1 MRAGA
6 NKQEYMARTKAP
18 DFEAQRE
25 QILDLAA
32 AAFANSSY
40 PSTSMA
46 DLAAA
51 CGTSKA
57 RLYHYYE
64 SKEAILFDLLDRY
77 TRRLM
82 LLVTEVE
89 ADAERHARTDKDAFG
104 NLIRAFLAEY
114 ETSQTRHI
122 ALINDVK
129 FLAETQRDLILSRER
144 DVVAAFS
151 RLLRRAY
158 PERVTR
164 ENQTALTMTIF
175 GMINWTFTWLKP
187 GGRLSYADFA
197 EMVVDL
203 LEGGLPGRAAAG
215 R

>member
-1 MRAGA
+1 
-6 NKQEYMARTKAP
+6 MARTKAP

-25 QILDLAA
+25 QNLDLAA

-89 ADAERHARTDKDAFG
+89 ADAERHARTDKEAFA
-104 NLIRAFLAEY
+104 NLYSTAVSAQNCSSGWAWKTGPKFRAVCA
-114 ETSQTRHI
+114 
-122 ALINDVK
+122 
-129 FLAETQRDLILSRER
+129 
-144 DVVAAFS
+144 
-151 RLLRRAY
+151 
-158 PERVTR
+158 P
-164 ENQTALTMTIF
+164 
-175 GMINWTFTWLKP
+175 P
-187 GGRLSYADFA
+187 
-197 EMVVDL
+197 
-203 LEGGLPGRAAAG
+203 
-215 R
+215 

>member
-1 MRAGA
+1 
-6 NKQEYMARTKAP
+6 MARTKAP

-32 AAFANSSY
+32 VAFAASSY

-77 TRRLM
+77 TRQLM
-82 LLVTEVE
+82 QIVTDVE
-89 ADAERHARTDKDAFG
+89 AEGTRLARDHRETFG
-104 NLIRAFLAEY
+104 HLLRAFLAEY

-129 FLAETQRDLILSRER
+129 FLAEEQRDQILQRER
-144 DVVAAFS
+144 DVVAAFA
-151 RLLRRAY
+151 RLLQRAY

-164 ENQTALTMTIF
+164 DNQTALTMTVF

-187 GGRLSYADFA
+187 GGRLSYEAFA
-197 EMVVDL
+197 ELVISL
-203 LEGGLPGRAAAG
+203 LENGLAPGMPGVERG
-215 R
+215 

>member
-1 MRAGA
+1 
-6 NKQEYMARTKAP
+6 MARTKAP

-32 AAFANSSY
+32 SAFAASSY
-40 PSTSMA
+40 PSTSMS

-82 LLVTEVE
+82 LIVTEVE
-89 ADAERHARTDKDAFG
+89 ANAGRQGHTERESFA

-114 ETSQTRHI
+114 ETSQTRHV

-129 FLAETQRDLILSRER
+129 FLTEEQRDVILQRER

-151 RLLRRAY
+151 RQLRRAY
-158 PERVTR
+158 PDRVTR
-164 ENQTALTMTIF
+164 DNQTALTMTVF

-187 GGRLSYADFA
+187 GGKLTYSDFA
-197 EMVVDL
+197 EMVIEL
-203 LEGGLPGRAAAG
+203 LAGGLPGRPAAA

>member
-1 MRAGA
+1 
-6 NKQEYMARTKAP
+6 MARTKAP

-25 QILDLAA
+25 QILELAA
-32 AAFANSSY
+32 AAFAASSY

-82 LLVTEVE
+82 LIVTEVE
-89 ADAERHARTDKDAFG
+89 AEAERQGRSERESFA

-114 ETSQTRHI
+114 ETSQTRHV

-129 FLAETQRDLILSRER
+129 FLAEEQRDQILKRER

-151 RLLRRAY
+151 RQLRRAY
-158 PERVTR
+158 PERVNR
-164 ENQTALTMTIF
+164 DNQAALTMTVF

-187 GGRLSYADFA
+187 GGKLSYAEFA
-197 EMVVDL
+197 EMVIDL
-203 LEGGLPGRAAAG
+203 LAGGLPGAHATGASARQIGSAA
-215 R
+215 

>member
-1 MRAGA
+1 
-6 NKQEYMARTKAP
+6 MARTKAP

-25 QILDLAA
+25 QILELAA
-32 AAFANSSY
+32 SAFAASSY

-82 LLVTEVE
+82 LIVTEVE
-89 ADAERHARTDKDAFG
+89 AQAERLGHGERETLG
-104 NLIRAFLAEY
+104 MLIRAFLAEY
-114 ETSQTRHI
+114 ENSQTRHI

-129 FLAETQRDLILSRER
+129 FLMDDQREAILKRER

-151 RLLRRAY
+151 RQLRRAY
-158 PERVTR
+158 PARVNHD
-164 ENQTALTMTIF
+164 NQTALTMTIF

-187 GGRLSYADFA
+187 GGKLSYAEFA
-197 EMVVDL
+197 DMVIDL
-203 LEGGLPGRAAAG
+203 LANGLPGAARNAGGRGDRAD
-215 R
+215 

>member
-1 MRAGA
+1 
-6 NKQEYMARTKAP
+6 MARTKAP

-32 AAFANSSY
+32 SAFAASSY

-82 LLVTEVE
+82 LIVTEVE
-89 ADAERHARTDKDAFG
+89 AEAERQGSSERDTFA

-129 FLAETQRDLILSRER
+129 FLAEEQRDVILKRER

-151 RLLRRAY
+151 RQLRRAY

-164 ENQTALTMTIF
+164 DNQTALTMTVF

-187 GGRLSYADFA
+187 GGKLSYADFA
-197 EMVVDL
+197 EMVIDL
-203 LEGGLPGRAAAG
+203 LAGGLPGQARG
-215 R
+215 

>member
-1 MRAGA
+1 
-6 NKQEYMARTKAP
+6 MARTKAP

-25 QILDLAA
+25 QILELAA
-32 AAFANSSY
+32 AAFAASSY

-82 LLVTEVE
+82 LIVTEVE
-89 ADAERHARTDKDAFG
+89 AEAERQGHSEVDSFA

-114 ETSQTRHI
+114 ETSQTRHV

-129 FLAETQRDLILSRER
+129 FLAEEQRDQILKRER

-151 RLLRRAY
+151 RQLRRAY
-158 PERVTR
+158 PERVTHD
-164 ENQTALTMTIF
+164 NQAALTMTVF

-187 GGRLSYADFA
+187 GGKLSYADFA
-197 EMVVDL
+197 EMVIDL
-203 LEGGLPGRAAAG
+203 LAGGLPGARAGVAVPPRDAA
-215 R
+215 

>member
-1 MRAGA
+1 
-6 NKQEYMARTKAP
+6 MARTKAP

-25 QILDLAA
+25 QILELAA
-32 AAFANSSY
+32 AAFAATSY

-82 LLVTEVE
+82 LIVTEVE
-89 ADAERHARTDKDAFG
+89 AEAERQGASDQQSFA

-129 FLAETQRDLILSRER
+129 FLADEQRDLILKRER

-151 RLLRRAY
+151 RQLRRAY
-158 PERVTR
+158 PDSVTR
-164 ENQTALTMTIF
+164 ENQTALTMTVF

-187 GGRLSYADFA
+187 GGKLSYADFA
-197 EMVVDL
+197 EMVISL
-203 LEGGLPGRAAAG
+203 LAGGLPGAPARAA
-215 R
+215 

>member
-1 MRAGA
+1 
-6 NKQEYMARTKAP
+6 MARTKAP

-25 QILDLAA
+25 QILELAA
-32 AAFANSSY
+32 AAFAASSY
-40 PSTSMA
+40 PSTSMS

-82 LLVTEVE
+82 LIVTEVE
-89 ADAERHARTDKDAFG
+89 AEAERQGSSERDTFA

-114 ETSQTRHI
+114 ENSQTRHI

-129 FLAETQRDLILSRER
+129 FLAEEQRDIILKRER

-151 RLLRRAY
+151 RQLRRAY
-158 PERVTR
+158 PQRVNR
-164 ENQTALTMTIF
+164 DNQTALTMTVF

-187 GGRLSYADFA
+187 GGKLSYADFA
-197 EMVVDL
+197 EMVIDL
-203 LEGGLPGRAAAG
+203 LAGGLPGTPRG
-215 R
+215 

>member
-1 MRAGA
+1 
-6 NKQEYMARTKAP
+6 MARTKAP

-25 QILDLAA
+25 QILELAA

-82 LLVTEVE
+82 RIVTEVE
-89 ADAERHARTDKDAFG
+89 ADAERQGRTDQEGFA

-114 ETSQTRHI
+114 ENSQTRHI

-129 FLAETQRDLILSRER
+129 FLADEQRDVILGRER
-144 DVVAAFS
+144 DVVAGFS

-164 ENQTALTMTIF
+164 DNQTALTMTVF

-187 GGRLSYADFA
+187 GGKLSYADFA
-197 EMVVDL
+197 DMVIDL
-203 LEGGLPGRAAAG
+203 LDGGLPGKPAKAAAL